1 MKKLNLN
8 TPFVQKY
15 GLPIGLFAILLIVQ
29 LFRLD
34 LPLLAWI
41 NIKNT
46 FKQYT
51 SITLTALGLTFI
63 MISGEGDMS
72 FAGMYSLLTTVFAL
86 TINSTGSFGTSF
98 VLVLAIAL
106 LVNIA
111 LVTLVTRFGF
121 SSFIASIAVMFMAQG
136 VERVLHKQTTNIVDK
151 TLVSFVN
158 IDIGF
163 NFIVWAMLIIYAV
176 SYFVITRTKVG
187 FKLRVTGENVHAGIE
202 AGINVN
208 KMKYMAY
215 IAAALCIALATVF
228 ETARTGAMYN
238 QGSVVML
245 PIFAACY
252 LGSSMFIPGRVN
264 ILGTL
269 YGAMFVALMSSFMTT
284 MGMQSYLI
292 SIIQGVILIASV
304 AISVWRN
311 RKKIT
316 QVIV

>member
-1 MKKLNLN
+1 MKKINLN

-15 GLPIGLFAILLIVQ
+15 GLPIALLAILVIVQ
-29 LFRLD
+29 LLRLD
-34 LPLLAWI
+34 LPLLAWV

-46 FKQYT
+46 FMQNV
-51 SITLTALGLTFI
+51 SIALTALGLSFI

-72 FAGMYSLLTTVFAL
+72 FSGMYSLLTTIFAI
-86 TINSTGSFGTSF
+86 TINNSGSFGGSF
-98 VLVLAIAL
+98 LLVLAVAM

-136 VERVLHKQTTNIVDK
+136 VERVMHKQTTNIVDK
-151 TLVSFVN
+151 TLVDF
-158 IDIGF
+158 IGIEFGF
-163 NFIVWAMLIIYAV
+163 NFIVWVMLAVYAI
-176 SYFVITRTKVG
+176 SYFVIAKTKVG

-202 AGINVN
+202 AGINVTRI
-208 KMKYMAY
+208 KYIAY
-215 IAAALCIALATVF
+215 MAAALCITLATVF
-228 ETARTGAMYN
+228 ETSRTGAMYN
-238 QGSVVML
+238 QGAVVML

-252 LGSSMFIPGRVN
+252 LGSSMFVPGRVN

-269 YGAMFVALMSSFMTT
+269 FGAMFVSLMGSFMTT
-284 MGMQSYLI
+284 MGWQSYWI
-292 SIIQGVILIASV
+292 SITQGCILIV
-304 AISVWRN
+304 FVGISVWRN

>member
-1 MKKLNLN
+1 MKKINLN

-34 LPLLAWI
+34 LPLLAWV

-86 TINSTGSFGTSF
+86 TINSTGSFGSSF

-106 LVNIA
+106 LVNIS

-136 VERVLHKQTTNIVDK
+136 VERVLHKQTTNILDK
-151 TLVSFVN
+151 TLVNFVN

-215 IAAALCIALATVF
+215 IAAALCITLATVF

-269 YGAMFVALMSSFMTT
+269 YGAIFVALMSSFMTT
-284 MGMQSYLI
+284 MGMQSFLI
-292 SIIQGVILIASV
+292 SIIQGIILIASV
-304 AISVWRN
+304 GISVWRN

>member
-1 MKKLNLN
+1 MKKINLN
-8 TPFVQKY
+8 TPFVQKF

-34 LPLLAWI
+34 LPLLAWV

-72 FAGMYSLLTTVFAL
+72 FAGMYSLLTTIFAL
-86 TINSTGSFGTSF
+86 TINSTNSFGTSF

-151 TLVSFVN
+151 TLVNFVN
-158 IDIGF
+158 IDFGF

-176 SYFVITRTKVG
+176 SYFVIAKTKVG

-215 IAAALCIALATVF
+215 IAAALCIVLATVF

-292 SIIQGVILIASV
+292 SIIQGIILIASV
-304 AISVWRN
+304 GISVWRN
-311 RKKIT
+311 RKRIT

>member
-34 LPLLAWI
+34 LPLLAWG
-41 NIKNT
+41 NIKNV

-72 FAGMYSLLTTVFAL
+72 FAGMYSLLTTIFAL
-86 TINSTGSFGTSF
+86 TINSTSSFGTSF

-176 SYFVITRTKVG
+176 SYFVIAKTKVG

-215 IAAALCIALATVF
+215 IAAALCITLATVF

-269 YGAMFVALMSSFMTT
+269 YGAIFVALMSSFMTT

-292 SIIQGVILIASV
+292 SIIQGIILIASV
-304 AISVWRN
+304 GISVWRN
-311 RKKIT
+311 RKRIT

>member
-304 AISVWRN
+304 GISVWRN